1 MKELTK
7 ENTMNKFKKDEK
19 APKQEP
25 KADDVKLGSNV
36 PSIVE
41 KVGNSQNNA
50 SVINPVK
57 SEKK

>member
-1 MKELTK
+1 
-7 ENTMNKFKKDEK
+7 MNKFKNDEK

-25 KADDVKLGSNV
+25 KADDVKVGNNV

-41 KVGNSQNNA
+41 KVGNAQNNA
-50 SVINPVK
+50 SVNNPAQ

>member
-1 MKELTK
+1 
-7 ENTMNKFKKDEK
+7 MNKFKKDEK

-36 PSIVE
+36 SSIVE

-50 SVINPVK
+50 SVIKPVK